1 MKFSPL
7 TEEERAATQ
16 FTHRLDFSYR
26 DITASI
32 ANNTAKTWGAGY
44 LPAVSGSDIVRSSEL
59 HLTVPF
65 QDVSDSAFNS
75 TTLSF
80 GDTTTATR
88 FINASETNLNGTEV
102 IDVIPGAV
110 TNAIYTAAGQLQLT
124 LNAMAN
130 KSISDIDKGQGY
142 ILVQIQHAD
151 DPAFERVPP
160 FSSAGSVSFTP

>member
-7 TEEERAATQ
+7 TVEEIAASGG

-26 DITASI
+26 DITTGI

-44 LPAVSGSDIVRSSEL
+44 LPAVAASDFVAKTEL
-59 HLTVPF
+59 HLTTPF
-65 QDVSDSAFNS
+65 KDASDSAFNS
-75 TTLSF
+75 STISF

-88 FINASETNLNGTEV
+88 YVNASEANENGTEV
-102 IDVIPGAV
+102 LNVVPGAA

-130 KSISDIDKGQGY
+130 KTVSDLDTGQAY
-142 ILVQIQHAD
+142 ILVEIHRAAD
-151 DPAFERVPP
+151 APREKVPP
-160 FSSAGSVSFTP
+160 FGSGNT

>member
-7 TEEERAATQ
+7 TIEERAASG

-26 DITASI
+26 DIPTGI
-32 ANNTAKTWGAGY
+32 ANNTAKTWGAGF
-44 LPAVSGSDIVRSSEL
+44 LPAVSGSDIVRESEL

-65 QDVSDSAFNS
+65 QDLSDAAFNTS
-75 TTLSF
+75 TLSF

-102 IDVIPGAV
+102 IDVVPGAV
-110 TNAIYTAAGQLQLT
+110 TNAIYVAAGQLQLT

-130 KSISDIDKGQGY
+130 KTVSDLDKGQGY
-142 ILVQIQHAD
+142 ILVKLQHAD
-151 DPAFERVPP
+151 DPALEKPLIDGTGR
-160 FSSAGSVSFTP
+160 T